1 MGIGI
6 EDIEQFCLACGQ
18 LCKNRRSLG
27 NHITRSHKNIKD
39 QKNYVLKYFLNEKI
53 PLCMCGCG
61 EQVLW
66 HKLQYRFNDYMT
78 GHNARVEVTGCFA
91 KGFKTS
97 PEQIEK
103 RNNSIRQTYKNNK
116 QILSAKIGNA
126 VSKAF
131 KDPIKNRHLCEG
143 QSKGWKED
151 TKRKADLTRRNLE
164 MLEAG
169 LIGPHAP
176 FKAEWI
182 LNPFTGEEEFMH
194 SSWET
199 SFLRSC
205 ISKGYYVTKKHG
217 ITIPYTHPDGSIKT
231 YVPDFFSPV
240 DRTLYEVKGRAD
252 SVDDAKW
259 EAAQLFCQR
268 HGWCFVVMS
277 EPEQP

>member
-6 EDIEQFCLACGQ
+6 EDTEQNCLVCGQ

-27 NHITRSHKNIKD
+27 NHIVRSHKDIKD
-39 QKNYVLKYFLNEKI
+39 QKNYVLKYFLSENI
-53 PLCMCGCG
+53 PLCKCGCG
-61 EQVLW
+61 KEVSW
-66 HKLQYRFNDYMT
+66 HNRIYRFNDYIS
-78 GHNARVEVTGCFA
+78 GHNES
-91 KGFKTS
+91 GFIGFRHT

-116 QILSAKIGNA
+116 QILSAKIGDA
-126 VSKAF
+126 VSKALNSSEHNQNLRSS
-131 KDPIKNRHLCEG
+131 IKKSWQG
-143 QSKGWKED
+143 AS
-151 TKRKADLTRRNLE
+151 KRKADLTRRNLE

-240 DRTLYEVKGRAD
+240 DRTLYEVKGRSD

-268 HGWCFVVMS
+268 QGWCFVVMS
-277 EPEQP
+277 EPEGP